1 MHTPVIGS
9 NTTGIAE
16 IIQNESSGLLF
27 EPGNHG
33 ELASQINRLL
43 TRPQLRDKLSE
54 KAYEQFL
61 KKYELNR
68 VIGDFVGQ
76 SIIFK

>member
-43 TRPQLRDKLSE
+43 AQPQLRDKLSE